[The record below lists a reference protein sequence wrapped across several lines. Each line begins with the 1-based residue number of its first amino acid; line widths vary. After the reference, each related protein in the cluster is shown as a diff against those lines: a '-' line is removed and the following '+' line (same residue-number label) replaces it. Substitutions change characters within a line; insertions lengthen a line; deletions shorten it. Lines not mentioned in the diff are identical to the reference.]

1 MQAKQLDHMTLATAT
16 SVHTLTHLTIDQAPM
31 SAKLGMRLVEK
42 MRIKESLQIDGDKRD
57 YVNVS
62 VRN

>member
-1 MQAKQLDHMTLATAT
+1 MTLATAT